1 MQSIISRRR
10 LLKTTGAAAAAA
22 TASSLFGRY
31 AQAKDAEL
39 SVFGPLPPDPAP
51 PGAAKFAE
59 AAFEAWKA
67 ANATSVN
74 YEMLAWPQLHDR
86 MATAFASGSAPWDI
100 MYMCAWVPEFESFL
114 YPFVDDLPAE
124 LIADLPESSFK
135 TVTWKGKRYGTV
147 FTLSLLNL
155 FYNKEHLE
163 QAGIKE
169 PPKNW
174 DDFKRFTKELTR
186 DGRFG
191 YVSNYAEAAGIGG
204 AASYWMAFLQQ
215 AGGTMYGE
223 DGMPVF
229 KGDAGVDALQMMVDL
244 KAAGTEPGSISY
256 AGIND
261 ATNVFSSGRASMMMN
276 WPFMWATAQDPKQS
290 NIVGKMGATILPA
303 GPAGSASID
312 GTDAWTIS
320 NASQHP
326 DKARK
331 LVEFFMSKE
340 IQKRQ
345 ALDTGWLPSRLSV
358 LGDPEVQAAL
368 PIAKVVLEQAQHP
381 YESFVTPDFTEVTQA
396 IGTEVQKAL
405 QGQKTAM
412 EAIAEAHDLVTAIV
426 KRRG

>member
-1 MQSIISRRR
+1 MQSTISRR
-10 LLKTTGAAAAAA
+10 LILKSAGLAAAAAA
-22 TASSLFGRY
+22 TGSLFGRY
-31 AQAKDAEL
+31 AQAQEAAL

-67 ANATSVN
+67 GNGASVN
-74 YEMLAWPQLHDR
+74 YELLAWPQLHDR
-86 MATAFASGSAPWDI
+86 MATAFASGHAPWDVI
-100 MYMCAWVPEFESFL
+100 YMCAWVPEFESFL
-114 YPFVDDLPAE
+114 RPFVDDLPAD

-135 TVTWKGKRYGTV
+135 TVTWNGKRYGTV
-147 FTLSLLNL
+147 FTLSLLTL
-155 FYNKEHLE
+155 FFNTEHLE
-163 QAGIKE
+163 QAGIKA
-169 PPKNW
+169 PPQNW
-174 DDFKRFTKELTR
+174 DEFKRFTKELTR

-191 YVSNYAEAAGIGG
+191 YVANYAEAAGIGG

-229 KGDAGVDALQMMVDL
+229 KGDAGVDALQMMIDL
-244 KAAGTEPGSISY
+244 MAAGTEPGSISY

-261 ATNVFSSGRASMMMN
+261 ASNVFMSGRASMMMN
-276 WPFMWATAQDPKQS
+276 WPYMWNPAQDPKQS
-290 NIVGKMGATILPA
+290 QIIGKLAASLLPA
-303 GPAGSASID
+303 GPAGTASID

-320 NASQHP
+320 KASANP
-326 DKARK
+326 EKARK
-331 LVEFFMSKE
+331 LIEFYLDKDV
-340 IQKRQ
+340 QKRQ

-368 PIAKVVLEQAQHP
+368 PIAGVVLEQAQHP
-381 YESFVTPDFTEVTQA
+381 YDSFVTPDFTQVSQA
-396 IGTEVQKAL
+396 IGTVVQKAL
-405 QGQKTAM
+405 QGQKTAA